1 MNTGNLKEKYPVLIT
16 FLESEGYSKTYISKV
31 RSEIMRILTKANKN
45 GWKSYNDVYQDYVS
59 NGYPQR
65 NLRHKRTYLGIIE
78 HFEVNGLFP
87 NGRRRQQIVKRDTYH
102 KLTDE
107 FKVVI
112 DFYRNVEKKRG
123 KKDTTIYGE
132 SNNASTFLHTLQEK
146 GIETLQAITED
157 SVLSVFIGS
166 DGQLRRSCSY
176 KKNVAA
182 VFKACIPQNPETFE
196 RILSFFPTLRET
208 RKNIQ
213 YLRPEEI
220 NSIKNVLDDMDM
232 PITLR
237 DRAIATLV
245 MNTGL
250 RCCDIAGMTLASID
264 WDNDLIILNQQKT
277 DVPLNLPLMAIV
289 GNAIYD
295 YLMYERPNI
304 GSEYIFLTE
313 NRPYR
318 NLESGSVGNIADKL
332 LMDAGI
338 RQSKG
343 DRRGFHIFRHRLAT
357 TLLGNG
363 VARPV
368 ISQILGHDSPDSLDT
383 YLSADFVHLK
393 ECALS
398 INRYPIGEGVLT
410 NA

>member
-1 MNTGNLKEKYPVLIT
+1 MNTENLKEKYPLLIT
-16 FLESEGYSKTYISKV
+16 YLENKGYSKTYIGKV
-31 RSEIMRILTKANKN
+31 RSEIRRILINADKN
-45 GWKSYNDVYQDYVS
+45 DWKSYNDVYQDYVDS
-59 NGYPQR
+59 EYPQR

-78 HFEVNGLFP
+78 HFEVDGHFP
-87 NGRRRQQIVKRDTYH
+87 NGRRRQQIVRRDAYH
-102 KLTDE
+102 KLTEE
-107 FKVVI
+107 FKAVI

-132 SNNASTFLHTLQEK
+132 SNNASTFLQALQEK
-146 GIETLQAITED
+146 GIETLQSITED
-157 SVLSVFIGS
+157 SVLSVFIGA
-166 DGQLRRSCSY
+166 DGKLRRSCSY

-182 VFKACIPQNPETFE
+182 VFKACIPQNPDMFE

-220 NSIKNVLDDMDM
+220 NSIKNVLDDADT

-237 DRAIATLV
+237 DRAIGTLI

-250 RCCDIAGMTLASID
+250 RCCDIAGMTLASIN
-264 WDNDLIILNQQKT
+264 WDNDTIILDQQKT
-277 DVPLNLPLMAIV
+277 DVPLSLPLMAVV
-289 GNAIYD
+289 GNAVYD
-295 YLMYERPNI
+295 YLMFERPNI
-304 GSEYIFLTE
+304 ESEYIFLTE
-313 NRPYR
+313 NKPYR

-332 LMDAGI
+332 LAVAVI
-338 RQSKG
+338 RQSNG

-398 INRYPIGEGVLT
+398 IDRYPIGEGVLT